1 MSGSKDTAE
10 ELNEGSDVDIKSSAT
25 SIMQVGDKE
34 SNSGAWHYVYMLSH
48 MYTESA
54 KLFFAQF

>member
-1 MSGSKDTAE
+1 MSGSTDTAE

-34 SNSGAWHYVYMLSH
+34 SNSGAWHFVYMLSH
-48 MYTESA
+48 LYTESA
-54 KLFFAQF
+54 KL